1 MSKSQL
7 GPRLISLSLA
17 LFLSPASFSAVGAT
31 EQFSIVN
38 EGFFR
43 QGSTT
48 AAQPMLARHSP
59 ASVLAGEVALGQDH
73 LQGQE
78 LEAEMEAVQANLA
91 SLFAD
96 RRGTSLFRAM
106 PQNGSARGAVAK
118 LMQLIAS
125 AEAGSAQY
133 DAVQHAAKVRPQ
145 KQPTQLTLGEIYDWI
160 ARTPGQQH
168 AIGRYQF
175 IPATLKRL
183 ARQIGA
189 ERGEVFS
196 PALQDRLAHQL
207 LEEAGLSAVMARK
220 MDRRDFMH
228 NLSKIWAGLP
238 TSTGKSYYHGL
249 AGNRAVLS
257 WARFDAEM
265 ARIFPS

>member
-7 GPRLISLSLA
+7 GPRLISLSMA

-43 QGSTT
+43 QGSTA
-48 AAQPMLARHSP
+48 AAQPMLARHTP
-59 ASVLAGEVALGQDH
+59 ASVLAGETAPGQAD
-73 LQGQE
+73 LQGQG
-78 LEAEMEAVQANLA
+78 LEVEMEAVQSNLA

-106 PQNGSARGAVAK
+106 PKGGVARGAVAK

-145 KQPTQLTLGEIYDWI
+145 KLPTQLTLGEIYDWI

-189 ERGEVFS
+189 ERGERFS

-207 LEEAGLSAVMARK
+207 LEEAGLSAVMAGK